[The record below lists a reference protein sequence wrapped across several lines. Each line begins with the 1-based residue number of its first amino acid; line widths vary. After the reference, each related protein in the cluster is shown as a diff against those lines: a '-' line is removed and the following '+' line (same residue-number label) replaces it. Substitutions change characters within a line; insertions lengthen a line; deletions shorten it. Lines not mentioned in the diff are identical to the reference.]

1 MAKNNK
7 KEVACDIENN
17 NNCVLKVKR
26 ENGYI
31 NFSIDIDDVKD
42 VKVRLVN
49 NNVKLATLLMHKVNK
64 K

>member
-1 MAKNNK
+1 MSKNNK
-7 KEVACDIENN
+7 KEVACDIKNN
-17 NNCVLKVKR
+17 NNCVLHAKR

-31 NFSIDIDDVKD
+31 NFSIDLGEITN

-49 NNVKLATLLMHKVNK
+49 NNVKLATLLFYKVNK